1 MYIRSRDIQTLLSLK
16 GIGTNH
22 TDEKLLQPSRVVE
35 RFNFCCLWR
44 KWPYTVAPFL
54 VHTTEVSMGFG
65 QKKLTNVVFCRGN
78 QVEGAFGQKSPFHMI
93 CNEISSIFLVCI
105 VLESDLRKCSL
116 SPLNLEN
123 GPCRE
128 RLLPPERTL
137 RGCVILKPEFEY
149 RLAPTS
155 FWTIIPDIEDHCL
168 AACKRQ
174 SRS

>member
-1 MYIRSRDIQTLLSLK
+1 MSTVLGMYFVFSSRCFWRNLHHWQKYYTAGSVGMDKS
-16 GIGTNH
+16 H
-22 TDEKLLQPSRVVE
+22 
-35 RFNFCCLWR
+35 LW
-44 KWPYTVAPFL
+44 
-54 VHTTEVSMGFG
+54 
-65 QKKLTNVVFCRGN
+65 

-93 CNEISSIFLVCI
+93 RNEISSIFLVCI

-128 RLLPPERTL
+128 RLLPPERNL
-137 RGCVILKPEFEY
+137 RGCVIFKPEFQN
-149 RLAPTS
+149 RLAPPS
-155 FWTIIPDIEDHCL
+155 FGTDFPDIEDHCL